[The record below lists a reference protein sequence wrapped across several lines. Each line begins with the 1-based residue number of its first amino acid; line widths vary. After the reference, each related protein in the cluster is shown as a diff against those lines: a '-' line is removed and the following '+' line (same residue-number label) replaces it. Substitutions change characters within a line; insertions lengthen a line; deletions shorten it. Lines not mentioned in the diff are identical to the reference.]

1 MDPNSPYYVWY
12 QGDGQDDTG
21 IAKDAFISV
30 KKHFRESNSLRA
42 EERALLEGSSSI
54 EDVHK
59 VVASSLAKYET
70 RVESSKPRK
79 WLQRCSEMICH
90 YSTVLDVFAQHHP
103 EYVSLVWGSVKVL
116 FISAV
121 NHGETLKLLSKS
133 LVQVAQR
140 LPQVEILSTLYP
152 TKQIRLAVETLYA
165 GILEFLLIAHSWCKE
180 SKFSHFYHSFTR
192 PHELHYN
199 ELLERISDCS
209 NSINEL
215 ANIGSHSEIRVMHK
229 TQASKLDEIIAAL
242 QASEND
248 RKNQLDGLNCAVS
261 RLEASHANHEKKLDI
276 IIYQLEA
283 SGLTINDL
291 LTKIETFHSIQTSA
305 QLDTNQQLSDV
316 QLCQA
321 LSTFTQ
327 SFEDPDRCYQ
337 DQLRLRNRRACG
349 KGRTI
354 STNEFWLS
362 PRLAS
367 CAASQ
372 GSSIA
377 IIKGSFNLRSAIQ
390 DFGVD
395 VIQTLVSSTTP
406 TLWVLAGTL
415 KPRSKSKS
423 TSTDLV
429 KNLTYQALRLH
440 GPARTEKQMSIRYSQ
455 LQTARGLGEWLDL
468 FKQVIGTLGGHVHL
482 VVDLA
487 VAHASLEGLDGA
499 NFIHELNKRLGE
511 MSQQGNGTTVKI
523 FLLVYEAEWFRL
535 IPDELSGNTI
545 AVKAAGGRRQQSKE
559 MKRAV
564 NKRILSTSVR
574 RQKCRA

>member
-1 MDPNSPYYVWY
+1 
-12 QGDGQDDTG
+12 
-21 IAKDAFISV
+21 
-30 KKHFRESNSLRA
+30 
-42 EERALLEGSSSI
+42 
-54 EDVHK
+54 
-59 VVASSLAKYET
+59 
-70 RVESSKPRK
+70 
-79 WLQRCSEMICH
+79 MICH

-103 EYVSLVWGSVKVL
+103 EYVSLVWGSFKVL

-152 TKQIRLAVETLYA
+152 TKQIRLVVETLYA

-229 TQASKLDEIIAAL
+229 TQA
-242 QASEND
+242 
-248 RKNQLDGLNCAVS
+248 
-261 RLEASHANHEKKLDI
+261 
-276 IIYQLEA
+276 
-283 SGLTINDL
+283 
-291 LTKIETFHSIQTSA
+291 TFHSIQTSA
-305 QLDTNQQLSDV
+305 QLDTNQQLSDL
-316 QLCQA
+316 QLSQA
-321 LSTFTQ
+321 LSTFAQ
-327 SFEDPDRCYQ
+327 LFEDPDHCYKN
-337 DQLRLRNRRACG
+337 QLRLRNRRACG
-349 KGRTI
+349 KGRVA

-367 CAASQ
+367 CATSQ

-377 IIKGSFNLRSAIQ
+377 IIKGSFTLRSAIQ

-395 VIQTLVSSTTP
+395 VIQTLVASTAP
-406 TLWVLAGTL
+406 TLWVLTGATKSG
-415 KPRSKSKS
+415 SKVMS

-429 KNLTYQALRLH
+429 KTLTYQALRLH
-440 GPARTEKQMSIRYSQ
+440 GAVRTEKQMSIRYSQ
-455 LQTARGLGEWLDL
+455 LQTASCLGEWLDL

-487 VAHASLEGLDGA
+487 TARASFEALDGV
-499 NFIHELNKRLGE
+499 NFVQELNKRLGE

-545 AVKAAGGRRQQSKE
+545 AVKAAGGRRKQSKE

-564 NKRILSTSVR
+564 NKRVLSTSVR